1 MIISNAGPRTIIG
14 EHPGRCNLLGCNVR
28 DSSPYAVFGRRSP
41 PPVADPGAGWGTAR
55 GFLCFTQHTGRCNL
69 LGSYVEDSSPYTRSV
84 ADVLP
89 FRLQTARGFLCF
101 AHNTQAAAIF
111 WGPTSKILRPARSLA
126 DVPRLSS
133 CSSRVCLLNQHSRIT
148 EEVCAGSSFFKSGTA
163 DARFAL
169 STVDHEKITPGSNM
183 QQLPQSNRP
192 PTDGRSL
199 GPRCGEPAQ
208 QYTGKDQVTRLE
220 TTKRASLSTDL
231 ERCGSDTA
239 PP

>member
-1 MIISNAGPRTIIG
+1 MRFNPTKVFYCVATNQNRKRENSVFRVRPEALTLMIISNAGPRTIIG

-41 PPVADPGAGWGTAR
+41 LPVADPGAGWGTAR

-111 WGPTSKILRPARSLA
+111 WGPTSRILRPARSLA
-126 DVPRLSS
+126 DVSPTFQLQLSG
-133 CSSRVCLLNQHSRIT
+133 LL
-148 EEVCAGSSFFKSGTA
+148 AKST
-163 DARFAL
+163 
-169 STVDHEKITPGSNM
+169 
-183 QQLPQSNRP
+183 
-192 PTDGRSL
+192 
-199 GPRCGEPAQ
+199 
-208 QYTGKDQVTRLE
+208 
-220 TTKRASLSTDL
+220 
-231 ERCGSDTA
+231 
-239 PP
+239 